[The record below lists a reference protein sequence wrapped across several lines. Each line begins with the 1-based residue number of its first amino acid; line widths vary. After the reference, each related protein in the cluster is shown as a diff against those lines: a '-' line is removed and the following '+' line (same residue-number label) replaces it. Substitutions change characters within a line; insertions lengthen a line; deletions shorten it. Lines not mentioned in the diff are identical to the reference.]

1 MSLGP
6 HLYYDGED
14 YKCLLCD
21 RWFETEKA
29 LYDHCRYTS
38 RHEWC
43 ETCRRVFV
51 STTAKNQHLFDSP
64 VHSHIC
70 TLCSSRPRFD
80 TALELKAH
88 RIDYHNLCG
97 ICGKY
102 FDNENNL
109 RMHQQRHQARNL
121 QCYGCHQSFKTF
133 SGMLIHLESGSC
145 PSGTDIDDI
154 NRLARQCY
162 QSRKYIDTAGDYI
175 CPACDKF
182 CSKLSGLF
190 QHVEDSLGCLY
201 LKEGGQC
208 LAKLEYYIS
217 WNVRR

>member
-1 MSLGP
+1 MSLTI
-6 HLYYDGED
+6 LD
-14 YKCLLCD
+14 L
-21 RWFETEKA
+21 
-29 LYDHCRYTS
+29 
-38 RHEWC
+38 
-43 ETCRRVFV
+43 
-51 STTAKNQHLFDSP
+51 Q
-64 VHSHIC
+64 
-70 TLCSSRPRFD
+70 
-80 TALELKAH
+80 
-88 RIDYHNLCG
+88 
-97 ICGKY
+97 
-102 FDNENNL
+102 
-109 RMHQQRHQARNL
+109 HQQRHQARNL

>member
-6 HLYYDGED
+6 HLYSDGED

-43 ETCRRVFV
+43 ETCTRVFV
-51 STTAKNQHLFDSP
+51 STTAKNQHLFYSP

-80 TALELKAH
+80 NAWELKAH
-88 RIDYHNLCG
+88 RMSLTILDLQ
-97 ICGKY
+97 
-102 FDNENNL
+102 
-109 RMHQQRHQARNL
+109 HQQRHQARDL
-121 QCYGCHQSFKTF
+121 QCYGCYQYFKTL

-162 QSRKYIDTAGDYI
+162 QSRKYIDIDGDYI
-175 CPACDKF
+175 CPGCDKF
-182 CSKLSGLF
+182 CSELSGLF

-201 LKEGGQC
+201 LKESGQC
-208 LAKLEYYIS
+208 LAKLAYYIS

>member
-109 RMHQQRHQARNL
+109 RMA
-121 QCYGCHQSFKTF
+121 S
-133 SGMLIHLESGSC
+133 
-145 PSGTDIDDI
+145 
-154 NRLARQCY
+154 
-162 QSRKYIDTAGDYI
+162 
-175 CPACDKF
+175 
-182 CSKLSGLF
+182 
-190 QHVEDSLGCLY
+190 
-201 LKEGGQC
+201 
-208 LAKLEYYIS
+208 
-217 WNVRR
+217 

>member
-43 ETCRRVFV
+43 ETCLRVFV
-51 STTAKNQHLFDSP
+51 STTAKNQHLFSSP

-70 TLCSSRPRFD
+70 TLCASRPRFD
-80 TALELKAH
+80 TAWELKAH
-88 RIDYHNLCG
+88 RVDYHNLCD

-102 FDNENNL
+102 FNNENDL
-109 RMHQQRHQARNL
+109 RMHRQRHQARNL
-121 QCYGCHQSFKTF
+121 QCYGCYQFFKTF
-133 SGMLIHLESGSC
+133 SGMLIHLESGRC

-154 NRLARQCY
+154 NRLARECY
-162 QSRKYIDTAGDYI
+162 QSRKYIDTEGDYV
-175 CPACDKF
+175 CPGCDKF

-190 QHVEDSLGCLY
+190 QHVEDSLSCSY
-201 LKEGGQC
+201 LKESGQC
-208 LAKLEYYIS
+208 LAKLEHYIS
-217 WNVRR
+217 WKVQR